1 MFLFSL
7 SKTLVY
13 ILKNFFN
20 SNRKLLFL
28 VTKHI
33 EINETSKIYNC
44 VKALMIKCNCYN
56 GPKTFLRYLRNVITF
71 KRVIRATKSDKNA
84 VKTKI

>member
-1 MFLFSL
+1 MFFSF

-33 EINETSKIYNC
+33 ETNETSKIYNC

-56 GPKTFLRYLRNVITF
+56 GPKTFFLRYLRNVITF
-71 KRVIRATKSDKNA
+71 KRVIRATKSDEKCCEN
-84 VKTKI
+84 